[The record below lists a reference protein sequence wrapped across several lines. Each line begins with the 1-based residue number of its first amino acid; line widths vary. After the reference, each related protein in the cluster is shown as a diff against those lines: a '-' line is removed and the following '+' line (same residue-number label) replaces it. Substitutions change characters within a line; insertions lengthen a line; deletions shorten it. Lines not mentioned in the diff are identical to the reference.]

1 MKLHKIQ
8 IRHCAPR
15 DCKESIVCYV
25 LSDNENQILSYIDK
39 ELLFGTWGD
48 RNEDTLSEPLSIK
61 DDEGEVIG
69 SEFYYE
75 KMLRLRGEFNDEYAD
90 YSDAY
95 YGVTHYGWDEG
106 VEISQLDADVL
117 IKLKMVVVLAKD
129 IKIVK

>member
-8 IRHCAPR
+8 IRHCAPK
-15 DCKESIVCYV
+15 DCKEAIVCYV
-25 LSDNENQILSYIDK
+25 LADNENQILSYIDK

-48 RNEDTLSEPLSIK
+48 RNDDSLSEPLSIT
-61 DDEGEVIG
+61 DDDGETIG

-75 KMLRLRGEFNDEYAD
+75 KMLRLRGEFNDENAD

-106 VEISQLDADVL
+106 VTVSNTEVETL
-117 IKLKMVVVLAKD
+117 IKLNIVLD
-129 IKIVK
+129 LRC